1 MKNFATQKEYTE
13 YLYRKSLKKDSN
25 IAGLILIIFFE
36 VMAAVSFITILI
48 PLFVKALTSD
58 DIFSVLT
65 DTSFLTDTT
74 FIMIISGLASL
85 ITFFGVAI
93 IYSIIAKV
101 DFGKTF
107 PLEKLGFKLTFLLCT
122 FGLAVA
128 MVANYVANMMV
139 GVFDMFGIDAYVDIE
154 YVCDGPIDVLL
165 FYVTVAILPALV
177 EEFAFRGVI
186 LGKLRKHSDSLA
198 VLVSAVVFGLIH
210 GNFTQIPFA
219 FVVGLVLGYITVK
232 TNSLLPAI
240 IIHFLNNGIS
250 VTLSLLQTNTNLS
263 DHAVNLVSVCFT
275 FVIAVLGINSFT
287 ILCRKHKGFFK
298 LYGANNNIP
307 FKEKVKT
314 VCKSPTMIIF
324 SVLTFSEAILMLAE
338 PYLTEMN
345 LT

>member
-1 MKNFATQKEYTE
+1 MKTFATQKEYDE
-13 YLYRKSLKKDSN
+13 YLYRRSLKKDSN
-25 IAGLILIIFFE
+25 IAGLVLIIFFE
-36 VMAAVSFITILI
+36 VMTAVSFITILI
-48 PLFVKALTSD
+48 PMIMKMLTSD
-58 DIFSVLT
+58 DMLFALT
-65 DTSFLTDTT
+65 DTSFMTDTT

-101 DFGKTF
+101 DFSKTF

-128 MVANYVANMMV
+128 MVANYVANMMI

-165 FYVTVAILPALV
+165 FYVTVALLPALV

-198 VLVSAVVFGLIH
+198 VLISGVMFGLMH

-250 VTLSLLQTNTNLS
+250 VTISLLQTNTHLS
-263 DHAVNLVSVCFT
+263 DHTVNLISVGFT
-275 FVIAVLGINSFT
+275 FVIAVLGLISFT

-298 LYGANNNIP
+298 LYGADNDIS

-324 SVLTFSEAILMLAE
+324 TVLSLSEAILMLLQ
-338 PYLTEMN
+338 PYLTDTS
-345 LT
+345 L